1 MKRIFLG
8 ISLIVI
14 QLILMNC
21 TVYAEPA
28 VEAPLLERVIL
39 TNEQLEWIGD
49 KIFYNECGGRIED
62 LIQWNNGEYF
72 LSLGIGHFIWYVK
85 GNAGPFDE
93 IFPKLLAFMREKGR
107 VLPAWLAGSERPYC
121 PWENREVFMRD
132 LNSEKM
138 LELRAFL
145 IETKPLQLLFLAER
159 LYQALP
165 KMLEVLSED
174 LRLHVKQQFYRVAN
188 SPYGLYALIDYVN
201 FKGEGI
207 LLTERYNGRGWGL
220 LQVLEEMKGDEIGV
234 SAIQAFAQAAE
245 KLLIARV
252 NNAPSGTSDRE
263 WLPAWQRR
271 VKTYY
276 EAAMEN
282 KK

>member
-14 QLILMNC
+14 KLISMNYA
-21 TVYAEPA
+21 VYAEPA
-28 VEAPLLERVIL
+28 VEAPLSEGVIL
-39 TNEQLEWIGD
+39 SNAQLEWIGD
-49 KIFYNECGGRIED
+49 KIFYNECGGKIEEI
-62 LIQWNNGEYF
+62 IQWNNGESF
-72 LSLGIGHFIWYVK
+72 LSLGIGNFIWYVK
-85 GNAGPFDE
+85 GVEGPFDE
-93 IFPKLLAFMREKGR
+93 TFPRLLTFMRKKGMT
-107 VLPAWLAGSERPYC
+107 LPAWLAKAERPYC
-121 PWENREVFMRD
+121 PWKNREEFRRD
-132 LNSEKM
+132 LNSKKM

-145 IETKPLQLLFLAER
+145 IATKPLQLLFLEER

-165 KMLEVLSED
+165 KMLEIISED
-174 LRLHVKQQFYRVAN
+174 LRLQVKKQFYRVAN

-234 SAIQAFAQAAE
+234 SAIQSFAQVAE
-245 KLLIARV
+245 KLLIERV
-252 NNAPSGTSDRE
+252 NNALPGSSDRE
-263 WLPAWQRR
+263 WLPVWQRR

-276 EAAMEN
+276 DAAKGN